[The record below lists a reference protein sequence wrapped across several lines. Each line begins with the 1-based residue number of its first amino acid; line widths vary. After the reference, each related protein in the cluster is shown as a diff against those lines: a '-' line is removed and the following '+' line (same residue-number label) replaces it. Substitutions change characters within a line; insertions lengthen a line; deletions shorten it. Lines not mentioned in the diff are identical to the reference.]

1 MKNTSAVMDSSDIQR
16 TSIAVIGGGLVGSLN
31 ACFLA
36 KRNFQVDV
44 YESREDIRMAEF
56 ARGRSINLAL
66 SYRGRQALKAIGLE
80 DQIVSQ
86 GIPMRARMIH
96 SLSGK
101 KSAIPYGTKS
111 QYILSISRENL
122 NKDLLTAVEKYPN
135 AKVHFG
141 HQLLKCRPE
150 TGVITLL
157 GLHPRQMNVPW
168 LGVESELRLPVYTT
182 ATRDLSRVF
191 DLHHSSQQHR
201 ILNPLSKARDQTQ
214 VLMDTS
220 QFILFFRPDKVPKDI
235 ACDLILGCDGAYSTV
250 RTHLVKKPRFDYSQ
264 QYIPHGYME
273 LTIPPQNGDFAME
286 PNYLHIWPRDTFMM
300 IALPNMNKSFT
311 CTLFMPFEEFEKL
324 LTSRDVLDFFQK
336 YFPDS
341 LHLIG
346 KEALAQDFFRLPAQP
361 MISVKCSS
369 FHFNSH
375 CVLMG
380 DAAHA
385 LVPFFGQGMNAGF
398 EDCLVF
404 DELMDKFNN
413 DFSMC
418 LPEFSK
424 FRIPDDHAI
433 SDLSMYNYIEMRSHV
448 NSRWF
453 IFQKNIERCLH
464 ALMPSTFIPLY
475 TMVTFSRI
483 RYHEA
488 MLRWQ
493 WQKKVINTALFFFGT
508 LVALSTTYLLTG
520 PTFRSSL
527 GCLRRSWN
535 SVTYF
540 QNIGRISL

>member
-1 MKNTSAVMDSSDIQR
+1 MDSSETQR
-16 TSIAVIGGGLVGSLN
+16 KKIAVIGGGLVGSLN

-44 YESREDIRMAEF
+44 YEAREDIRVAKF

-101 KSAIPYGTKS
+101 KTAIPYGTKS

-141 HQLLKCRPE
+141 HRLLKCNPE
-150 TGVITLL
+150 EGLVTVLGSDGIPTDIT
-157 GLHPRQMNVPW
+157 
-168 LGVESELRLPVYTT
+168 
-182 ATRDLSRVF
+182 
-191 DLHHSSQQHR
+191 
-201 ILNPLSKARDQTQ
+201 
-214 VLMDTS
+214 
-220 QFILFFRPDKVPKDI
+220 
-235 ACDLILGCDGAYSTV
+235 CDLIVGCDGAYSTV
-250 RTHLVKKPRFDYSQ
+250 RSHFMKKARFDYSQ

-273 LTIPPQNGDFAME
+273 LTIPPKNGDHAME
-286 PNYLHIWPRDTFMM
+286 PNYLHIWPRNTFMM
-300 IALPNMNKSFT
+300 IALPNTNKSFT

-324 LTSRDVLDFFQK
+324 LTGNDVLDFFQK
-336 YFPDS
+336 HFPDS
-341 LHLIG
+341 IPLIG
-346 KEALAQDFFRLPAQP
+346 EQALMQDFFLLPAQP

-369 FHFNSH
+369 FHLKSR
-375 CVLMG
+375 CMLMG

-385 LVPFFGQGMNAGF
+385 VVPFFGQGMNAGF

-404 DELMDKFNN
+404 DELMDKFSN
-413 DFSMC
+413 DFSLC
-418 LPEFSK
+418 LPEFSR

-433 SDLSMYNYIEMRSHV
+433 SDLSMYNYIEMRAHV

-488 MLRWQ
+488 VLRWH
-493 WQKKVINTALFFFGT
+493 WQKKVISKGLLLFVT
-508 LVALSTTYLLTG
+508 LIAISSTSLLVRHM
-520 PTFRSSL
+520 PPRL
-527 GCLRRSWN
+527 VDCLRSTGDWIAYFWN
-535 SVTYF
+535 T
-540 QNIGRISL
+540 GHASLQAP

>member
-1 MKNTSAVMDSSDIQR
+1 MDSSDIQR
-16 TSIAVIGGGLVGSLN
+16 KNIAVIGGGLVGSLN

-44 YESREDIRMAEF
+44 YEAREDIRVTQL

-141 HQLLKCRPE
+141 HRLLGCRPE
-150 TGVITLL
+150 SRTITVL
-157 GLHPRQMNVPW
+157 G
-168 LGVESELRLPVYTT
+168 
-182 ATRDLSRVF
+182 
-191 DLHHSSQQHR
+191 
-201 ILNPLSKARDQTQ
+201 
-214 VLMDTS
+214 
-220 QFILFFRPDKVPKDI
+220 PDGVPKDVT
-235 ACDLILGCDGAYSTV
+235 CDLIVGCDGAYSTV

-273 LTIPPQNGDFAME
+273 LSIPPRDGQFAME

-300 IALPNMNKSFT
+300 IALPNMDRSFT

-324 LTSRDVLDFFQK
+324 LTSHDVLAFFQK
-336 YFPDS
+336 HFPDS

-346 KEALAQDFFRLPAQP
+346 REALAQDFFLLPAQP
-361 MISVKCSS
+361 MVSVKCSS
-369 FHFNSH
+369 FHFQSH

-413 DFSMC
+413 DLSMC
-418 LPEFSK
+418 LPEFSR

-433 SDLSMYNYIEMRSHV
+433 SDLSMYNYVE
-448 NSRWF
+448 
-453 IFQKNIERCLH
+453 
-464 ALMPSTFIPLY
+464 
-475 TMVTFSRI
+475 VTFTRI

-488 MLRWQ
+488 VLRWR
-493 WQKKVINTALFFFGT
+493 WQKKVINRGLFFFGT
-508 LVALSTTYLLTG
+508 LVAVAATCLLPRPTLQSSLACLRRPWTWVTYLLNITSLSADSLESLEQI
-520 PTFRSSL
+520 SSVVS
-527 GCLRRSWN
+527 R
-535 SVTYF
+535 
-540 QNIGRISL
+540 